1 MNVLSIRGKRF
12 TLCQSKSICFDKGAL
27 FSLGNLVR
35 LGGGVG
41 KDENC
46 LRRKSI
52 KKGHPVSLK
61 SSLLILKITFW
72 QFQTVLAFFS
82 PNCSSPLEFTLITN
96 LSVSINDLH
105 SSVTHKSGAH

>member
-1 MNVLSIRGKRF
+1 MDVLSIRGKRF

-35 LGGGVG
+35 LG

-72 QFQTVLAFFS
+72 QFQTVLEFFS